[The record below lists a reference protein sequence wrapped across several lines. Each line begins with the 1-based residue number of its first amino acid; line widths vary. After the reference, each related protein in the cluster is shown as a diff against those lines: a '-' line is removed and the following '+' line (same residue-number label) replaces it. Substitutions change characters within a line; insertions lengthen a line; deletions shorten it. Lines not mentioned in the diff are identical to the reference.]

1 MTNRSNDNVASRLLG
16 AISFWLG
23 VTVVGIGFGAF
34 IGFVSPTGDGYE
46 RGISALVLVAGFISV
61 YGGGLGAV
69 GFLIAEII
77 LPRISAVHAGRL
89 YLFSG
94 LVGVIITTIGGFISG
109 WVLSCTGRGP
119 LSTVVYSVVF
129 FAFSIIGSLLFLAIA
144 QRSGIL
150 RTEPPAGTKDT

>member
-1 MTNRSNDNVASRLLG
+1 MTRSNDNVALLG

-34 IGFVSPTGDGYE
+34 VGFVSPTGDGYE
-46 RGISALVLVAGFISV
+46 RGIGALVLIAGCISV
-61 YGGGLGAV
+61 YGGGSGAV
-69 GFLIAEII
+69 GFLIAEIV
-77 LPRISAVHAGRL
+77 LPRISAAHAGRL

-94 LVGVIITTIGGFISG
+94 LMGVIMAIMWGFISG

-119 LSTVVYSVVF
+119 LSTAVYSVVL
-129 FAFSIIGSLLFLAIA
+129 FAFSIIGSLFLLAIA

-150 RTEPPAGTKDT
+150 CTEPPTGAKDT